1 MAGRRRERATTLVS
15 RRRTPRATMPFPSGA
30 NASAR
35 VGVAFGGVRV
45 GINGFGRIGRL
56 FFRAAEAL
64 SSSIDVVAVN
74 DPALESVEYAA
85 YLLRRDSTY
94 GRFPGTVEVETV
106 EDGTKVLRVDGRR
119 VRVTH
124 ESDPKDVPWHEQ
136 DVRLV
141 VDASGKFLTAET
153 AGAHLHKGDE
163 TDAEHPSRVVLTAP
177 PKDDIVPTYVLGVN
191 EHRYVADGYPRVVSN
206 ASCTTNCLA
215 PLAKVVDDAFG
226 VESGAMTTVH
236 ALTIS
241 QPSVDGHCSKDWSR
255 GRSGVQNIVPTTSGA
270 AKALAK
276 VLPGLGGKVKG
287 YALRVPI
294 ATVSAVDFTVNLRTD
309 ASFEHMKA
317 AIEHAATG
325 AMRGIVSVETEPS
338 VSTDFVGNAS
348 SCVFDAS
355 ASFAIT
361 PRCHKLVAWYDNE
374 YGYACRTV
382 ELVEYID
389 RADRDKA
396 RLDALLAEK
405 QKRESEA
412 ATSSAAAA

>member
-1 MAGRRRERATTLVS
+1 
-15 RRRTPRATMPFPSGA
+15 MPLSSGA

-94 GRFPGTVEVETV
+94 GRFPGIVEVETV

-153 AGAHLHKGDE
+153 AGAHLHEGDA

-177 PKDDIVPTYVLGVN
+177 PKDETVPTYVVGVN
-191 EHRYVADGYPRVVSN
+191 EHMYERRDGFPRVVSN

-215 PLAKVVDDAFG
+215 PLAKIVDDAFG

-241 QPSVDGHCSKDWSR
+241 QPSVDGHCTKDWAR
-255 GRSGVQNIVPTTSGA
+255 GRGGVQNIVPTTSGA

-287 YALRVPI
+287 YALRVPV
-294 ATVSAVDFTVNLRTD
+294 AAVSAVDFTVNLKTD
-309 ASFEHMKA
+309 ASFEKVKA
-317 AIEHAATG
+317 AIEDAANG
-325 AMRGIVSVETEPS
+325 AMRGVVSVETEPS
-338 VSTDFVGNAS
+338 VSTDFVGNAA
-348 SCVFDAS
+348 SCVFNAR

-374 YGYACRTV
+374 HGYACRTV
-382 ELVEYID
+382 DLVEHID

-405 QKRESEA
+405 QKREGEA
-412 ATSSAAAA
+412 GTRSAAAA

>member
-1 MAGRRRERATTLVS
+1 MPSPS
-15 RRRTPRATMPFPSGA
+15 RSNP
-30 NASAR
+30 SAR

-64 SSSIDVVAVN
+64 SSSIDVVAIN
-74 DPALESVEYAA
+74 DPALESVDYAA

-94 GRFPGTVEVETV
+94 GRFPGIVEVETV
-106 EDGTKVLRVDGRR
+106 DDGTKVLRVDGRR
-119 VRVTH
+119 VYVTH
-124 ESDPKDVPWHEQ
+124 EKDPANVPWYEQ

-153 AGAHLHKGDE
+153 AGAHLHVGDE
-163 TDAEHPSRVVLTAP
+163 TETAHPAHVILTAP
-177 PKDDIVPTYVLGVN
+177 AKDETVPTYVMGVN

-215 PLAKVVDDAFG
+215 PLVKIVDDAFG

-241 QPSVDGHCSKDWSR
+241 QPSVDGHCGKDWAR
-255 GRSGVQNIVPTTSGA
+255 GRGGVQNIVPTTSGA

-276 VLPGLGGKVKG
+276 VLPGLGGKVKA
-287 YALRVPI
+287 YALRVPV
-294 ATVSAVDFTVNLRTD
+294 ATTSAVDLTVNLRVD
-309 ASFEHMKA
+309 ASFEAVKA
-317 AIEHAATG
+317 AIEHASAG
-325 AMRGIVSVETEPS
+325 AMRGIVAVETEPA
-338 VSTDFVGNAS
+338 VSTDFVGNGA
-348 SCVFDAS
+348 SCVFDAR
-355 ASFAIT
+355 ASFAVT

-374 YGYACRTV
+374 HGYARRAV
-382 ELVEYID
+382 DLVEHID

-396 RLDALLAEK
+396 RLDALLAER
-405 QKRESEA
+405 QKHEKHENEA
-412 ATSSAAAA
+412 GTSAAAA